1 MSELDGRGVDWTEE
15 RSDEGRTRSEAGMGR
30 WVGAR
35 RRAGDTSERVSATIN
50 GAAVSAEVEPEELLL
65 DFLRDR
71 LGLTG
76 AKQSCEVQVCGAC
89 TVLVDGDPVS
99 SCCFLAADIA
109 GRQVET
115 IEGLVGS
122 DFHRRAVEAFMRHAA
137 VQCGFCTAGMLL
149 TAKALAARGIG
160 AVPTSGPTSGRAEIA
175 AAMSG
180 NLCRCT
186 GYRSILDSLTEVL
199 GEYR

>member
-1 MSELDGRGVDWTEE
+1 MREQI
-15 RSDEGRTRSEAGMGR
+15 
-30 WVGAR
+30 
-35 RRAGDTSERVSATIN
+35 SATIN
-50 GAAVSAEVEPEELLL
+50 GAPFEGEVEPEELLL

-89 TVLVDGDPVS
+89 TVLVDENPVS
-99 SCCFLAADIA
+99 SCCFLAADID

-115 IEGLVGS
+115 IEGLAGS
-122 DFHRRAVEAFMRHAA
+122 DFHRRAVQAFMRHAA

-160 AVPTSGPTSGRAEIA
+160 GDRAGIA

-180 NLCRCT
+180 SLCRCT
-186 GYRSILDSLTEVL
+186 GYVSILDSLAELL
-199 GEYR
+199 GGPA

>member
-1 MSELDGRGVDWTEE
+1 MTE
-15 RSDEGRTRSEAGMGR
+15 RI
-30 WVGAR
+30 
-35 RRAGDTSERVSATIN
+35 SATVN
-50 GAAVSAEVEPEELLL
+50 GAAVTAEVPAEELLL

-76 AKQSCEVQVCGAC
+76 TKQSCEVQVCGAC

-99 SCCFLAADIA
+99 SCCYLAADID

-115 IEGLVGS
+115 IEGLAGS
-122 DFHRRAVEAFMRHAA
+122 PFHRRAADAFLRHAA

-149 TAKALAARGIG
+149 TAKALAARG
-160 AVPTSGPTSGRAEIA
+160 TSGRAQVA

-186 GYRSILDSLTEVL
+186 GYVSILDALTEIL
-199 GEYR
+199 SR